1 VIGALA
7 TPDDTAP
14 TPLSM
19 LPFPPEKLGV
29 KVKVPPLAGEVVLGV
44 RPEATGAAT
53 TVTVVLE
60 DLLGSPTEV
69 AVMV

>member
-1 VIGALA
+1 VL
-7 TPDDTAP
+7 
-14 TPLSM
+14 L
-19 LPFPPEKLGV
+19 
-29 KVKVPPLAGEVVLGV
+29 LGV